1 MKRSVI
7 KIDDERC
14 NGCGLCLPNC
24 PEGAL
29 QIIDGKARLVSDL
42 FCDGLGAC
50 IGHCP
55 EGAITVEEREAEPY
69 DEYKVMEN
77 VVKGGDAV
85 ITAHLKHLRDHGE
98 RRYLALA
105 MSYLRENGFE
115 IPEIDRPPS
124 QAEAPGGCPGAR
136 TVDFREAG
144 ACPGS
149 RIVEPKEGD
158 EHQDRRAAEPA
169 GSRLRQWPV
178 QLQLVNVNASYF
190 QDADLVIAADCVPF
204 AHAGF
209 HDRFLRDRALI
220 ILCPKLD
227 RMPEAYIEKLAE
239 IFRNNRV
246 RSVTVVHMEVPC
258 CFGLRKIVEDAL
270 RRSGKT
276 VELEDYTISIR
287 GETVKGRPARA
298 TNIR

>member
-1 MKRSVI
+1 MRRSVI
-7 KIDDERC
+7 KIDDEKC
-14 NGCGLCLPNC
+14 NGCGLCIPNC

-50 IGHCP
+50 IGQCP

-69 DEYKVMEN
+69 DEYNVMEN

-85 ITAHLKHLRDHGE
+85 IMAHLKHLKDHGE
-98 RRYLALA
+98 HHYLALA
-105 MSYLRENGFE
+105 KSYLREKGYE
-115 IPEIDRPPS
+115 IPETDGTTSR
-124 QAEAPGGCPGAR
+124 AEAPSGCPGAR
-136 TVDFREAG
+136 TADFREAG
-144 ACPGS
+144 RCPGS
-149 RIVEPKEGD
+149 RTVESTEGD
-158 EHQDRRAAEPA
+158 KKPDRRYAAPA
-169 GSRLRQWPV
+169 GSQLRQWPV

-190 QDADLVIAADCVPF
+190 QDADIVIAADCVPF
-204 AHAGF
+204 AHADF

-220 ILCPKLD
+220 IFCPKLD

-239 IFRNNRV
+239 IFRNNRI

-258 CFGLRKIVEDAL
+258 CFGLRKLVEEAL

-276 VELEDYTISIR
+276 VELEDHTISIR
-287 GETVKGRPARA
+287 GETMRGRPAQA
-298 TNIR
+298 TNIG